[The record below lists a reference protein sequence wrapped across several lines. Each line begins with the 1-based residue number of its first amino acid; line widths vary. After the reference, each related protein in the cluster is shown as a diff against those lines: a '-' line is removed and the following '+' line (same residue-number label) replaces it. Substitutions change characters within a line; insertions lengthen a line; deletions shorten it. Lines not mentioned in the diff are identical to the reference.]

1 MSDLSWLNP
10 TPHAIAVYASQTTV
24 ASGHA
29 TLATKRTLLLTWA
42 GLPPAGSRQLCL
54 AHSFDHL
61 VGASEQHRWYFEPER
76 LRGLEVDRQFIL
88 DRRLHWQVGRLL
100 ALEDA
105 VDIAGSAPAFVEVIG
120 PIGEEAAA
128 GDVEAVVVHR
138 GQSVPGGQRDDQIAM
153 ARRRRAP
160 GHDQAVVRPFGERS
174 DGPFDLA
181 GLMQIN
187 RV

>member
-61 VGASEQHRWYFEPER
+61 VGEQLQRIRNVQSNCSRSLEIDHQFE
-76 LRGLEVDRQFIL
+76 LGWLID
-88 DRRLHWQVGRLL
+88 WQVCRLG
-100 ALEDA
+100 ALEKPCCIDA
-105 VDIAGSAPAFVEVIG
+105 GFAILVPDI
-120 PIGEEAAA
+120 
-128 GDVEAVVVHR
+128 R
-138 GQSVPGGQRDDQIAM
+138 SVGTKP
-153 ARRRRAP
+153 
-160 GHDQAVVRPFGERS
+160 
-174 DGPFDLA
+174 
-181 GLMQIN
+181 
-187 RV
+187 